1 MIEFDINIIY
11 FDFQFKLLINNQ
23 SQNLIIMIIY
33 LYVIG
38 DEVKPIVIVV
48 S

>member
-11 FDFQFKLLINNQ
+11 FDFQFKLLINN
-23 SQNLIIMIIY
+23 QNLIIMIIY